1 MKAIVKTVLLL
12 IVSNIFMTFAWYG
25 FLKYKGW
32 PLWKAILICWS
43 VALFEYAFQVPAN
56 RIGSA
61 TLTTPQLKI
70 IQEIITLCVF
80 AVFSIAYLREP
91 FKWNYIVAFA
101 FILGA
106 VYFMFKE

>member
-1 MKAIVKTVLLL
+1 MKAIIKTVLLL

-43 VALFEYAFQVPAN
+43 VALLEYAFQVPAN
-56 RIGSA
+56 RLGNQ

-70 IQEIITLCVF
+70 IQEIITLTIF
-80 AVFSIAYLREP
+80 AVFSIAYLKEP
-91 FKWNYIVAFA
+91 FKWNYVVAFVL
-101 FILGA
+101 ILGA
-106 VYFMFKE
+106 AYFMFKE